1 MHDFP
6 AKNQWTRT
14 RTITAAGN
22 RTCIITLRLS
32 DFKSQTSL
40 TLLLRHYE
48 LTNEN
53 VSYFLTNQSKTKTF
67 IDLKVTR
74 KPKPTK
80 NSIWHYLNEIAAHF
94 THEILSKD
102 YDIIGVNLFLC
113 KLMRFL
119 RKRTDNSVR
128 SILLVL
134 KRTWNMFLKKY
145 TCRLEVATQRDCLE
159 ELFCFAIM
167 WLNLVDIQSVHCCNV
182 SLHTFSTDNAQQTY

>member
-1 MHDFP
+1 MHDLP
-6 AKNQWTRT
+6 TKNRWTGT

-80 NSIWHYLNEIAAHF
+80 NSTRPYLYEIPAHS
-94 THEILSKD
+94 THELKSKG
-102 YDIIGVNLFLC
+102 YDLIGVNLFHF
-113 KLMRFL
+113 KLMRFHFNKSGVTGAPYTTDITKCVLAIL
-119 RKRTDNSVR
+119 RES
-128 SILLVL
+128 LLAWSHRLISLSSRLTFLL
-134 KRTWNMFLKKY
+134 KML
-145 TCRLEVATQRDCLE
+145 
-159 ELFCFAIM
+159 
-167 WLNLVDIQSVHCCNV
+167 
-182 SLHTFSTDNAQQTY
+182 